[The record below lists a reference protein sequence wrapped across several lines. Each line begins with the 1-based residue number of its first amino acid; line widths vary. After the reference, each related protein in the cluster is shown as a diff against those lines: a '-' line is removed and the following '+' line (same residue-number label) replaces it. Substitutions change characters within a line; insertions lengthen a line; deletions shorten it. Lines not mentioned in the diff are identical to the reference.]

1 MNSPNKIYDLSFKRM
16 IRLSGKMLVKF
27 VNKVFGKR
35 FPLDSE
41 ITFLDTNTVN
51 KDLKVYEKDLYFIIC
66 GERFHLEAQ
75 AYYDDMLI
83 RLFNYAVSDE
93 EGYKR
98 IDDSHAVFKMPQ
110 QAVVFLKDTDKSKDK
125 LYIKLILPDEQEIEY
140 SVHAV
145 RSLGYTP
152 QELIANDME
161 ILLPFQILRLYGSV
175 KKYSSFSEEQKTE
188 FLEKFTSMCRD
199 IITTLRSLKET
210 GKITNDEHST
220 MITII
225 RDLEKHIY
233 SSIDDI
239 ANKGADSMLNEEFI
253 SSDERARAEAEA
265 EEKQK
270 IAELMIEDGECA
282 EKIIRYTGIDVSV
295 LKSMAQSLGKALML

>member
-1 MNSPNKIYDLSFKRM
+1 M
-16 IRLSGKMLVKF
+16 IIG
-27 VNKVFGKR
+27 
-35 FPLDSE
+35 
-41 ITFLDTNTVN
+41 
-51 KDLKVYEKDLYFIIC
+51 
-66 GERFHLEAQ
+66 FHLEAQ

-175 KKYSSFSEEQKTE
+175 KKYSSFSEEQKNE
-188 FLEKFTSMCRD
+188 FLEKFAQMCKD
-199 IITTLRSLKET
+199 IAETLHKLKKDKNVTT
-210 GKITNDEHST
+210 DEYYA
-220 MITII
+220 MVEII
-225 RDLEKHIY
+225 HDLEEYIY
-233 SSIDDI
+233 GMVDNDI
-239 ANKGADSMLNEEFI
+239 KAKGADSMINDEFLFWSERMKAEKDAETTKLLKEKDAETAKLLKEKDDQTARI
-253 SSDERARAEAEA
+253 LKEKEDEKNRYFAE
-265 EEKQK
+265 K
-270 IAELMIEDGECA
+270 MIMNGESA
-282 EKIIRYTGIDVSV
+282 EKIEEYTGLHLSV